1 MTAIPNLVS
10 YPATRSEFEIQADLF
25 AELKKLCDVR
35 GCVRSKCKIGEKRNN
50 VWFECKNTPHNT
62 SLNLKRGSRQ
72 DRRYSMFG
80 VPVLRC
86 GSEKQFDAILNL
98 VDAAMDVWMAEKKME
113 GGSCL
118 THPVQSVAA

>member
-50 VWFECKNTPHNT
+50 VWFDLVVFYPDKTPAFIIECKNT
-62 SLNLKRGSRQ
+62 
-72 DRRYSMFG
+72 
-80 VPVLRC
+80 
-86 GSEKQFDAILNL
+86 
-98 VDAAMDVWMAEKKME
+98 
-113 GGSCL
+113 L
-118 THPVQSVAA
+118 TIRA